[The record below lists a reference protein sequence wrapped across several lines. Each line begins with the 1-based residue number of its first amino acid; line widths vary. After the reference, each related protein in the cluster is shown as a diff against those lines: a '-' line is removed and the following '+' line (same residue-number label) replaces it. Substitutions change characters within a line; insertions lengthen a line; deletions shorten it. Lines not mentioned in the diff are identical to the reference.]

1 MATNFSKAYL
11 NEATADV
18 RFLFR
23 LSADAADTNGDRPA
37 HDLFAPAPKV
47 TIEYVPA
54 HKIILGVASPVFHAM
69 LYGGAAGCTAIE
81 IADVAIDAFR
91 QFLQF
96 AYLMK
101 PQLTLEHAA
110 DVLCLADKYDMP
122 KCTAACWNFLKPHI
136 NAEHALT
143 IYALAQR
150 HNERT
155 VQRMCATV
163 IVANADRVLASS
175 AFLGCARDVKKNV
188 LALEPVAAQLKFAA
202 CMRWS
207 SHECDQLSHDPA
219 DMRTRRTIIADC
231 FDLIDFNAMDA
242 NELYACIDRYG
253 GLFSHDEVCGLLK
266 STLKRS
272 GDYVAD
278 PDDDDPAD
286 EDYEQSGGSDG
297 DEDGDSEEDGAEYG
311 AGAGDSAENVGAG
324 GGVDGGDGGDGET
337 EDSIASGDGD
347 GDGDDGE
354 SGDTADSGD
363 NFTGSSLSAGNQSD
377 FTADSGDDDEDDSES
392 TD

>member
-18 RFLFR
+18 RFMFR
-23 LSADAADTNGDRPA
+23 LSADAADKNGDRPA
-37 HDLFAPAPKV
+37 DDLFAPASKV

-54 HKIILGVASPVFHAM
+54 HKIILSVASPVFHAM
-69 LYGGAAGCTAIE
+69 FYDSAAGCAAIE
-81 IADVAIDAFR
+81 MADVAIDAFR
-91 QFLQF
+91 QFLSF
-96 AYLMK
+96 AYLLK
-101 PQLTLEHAA
+101 PQLTLEHVA
-110 DVLCLADKYDMP
+110 DVLCLAAKYAVP
-122 KCTAACWNFLKPHI
+122 KCTAACWHFVKQHI

-143 IYALAQR
+143 IYALAMR
-150 HNERT
+150 HNERG

-175 AFLGCARDVKKNV
+175 AFLGCARDVKKSV
-188 LALEPVAAQLKFAA
+188 LALEPVAVQLKFAA

-207 SHECDQLSHDPA
+207 GHECDQLSHDPA

-253 GLFSHDEVCGLLK
+253 GLFSHAEVCGLLK
-266 STLKRS
+266 STLQKS

-278 PDDDDPAD
+278 PDDDEG
-286 EDYEQSGGSDG
+286 EDGGEEDG
-297 DEDGDSEEDGAEYG
+297 QEDGDSTESV
-311 AGAGDSAENVGAG
+311 GDG
-324 GGVDGGDGGDGET
+324 GGGGGGGGIDGGDAGDD
-337 EDSIASGDGD
+337 DSVGSGDGD
-347 GDGDDGE
+347 GDGDDG
-354 SGDTADSGD
+354 DTADSSD
-363 NFTGSSLSAGNQSD
+363 THTGSPLSGDNQSD
-377 FTADSGDDDEDDSES
+377 FTADSGDDDEDDCDW